1 MRLPARSARSVVP
14 LPVAPLD
21 GRVGRGEQGT
31 AARRAD
37 WLAPGCEPPSAP
49 LAELIHDQFRALVLH
64 PSFSCLG
71 AKAAL
76 RGDGYQMGVYDTLGS
91 PQATEGLLRDL
102 TAFVARL
109 GERGEGRPGEGQHVE
124 LSTFVA
130 SFLGPVA
137 VDEAAFERLLWA
149 QLQALHDRDPG
160 RAWDP
165 SVSAN
170 PEDAHF
176 SFSAAGR
183 AFFVVGLHAAST
195 RWARRFA
202 WPTLVFNPHAQ
213 FDRLREQGHFARLQ
227 ELIRTRE
234 RALQGSLNANLSE
247 FGERSEARQY
257 SGRPVGEDWRCPF
270 RAGSDAQ
277 VTALPAERAEPDVPD
292 EDRA

>member
-1 MRLPARSARSVVP
+1 MRPAADHVDRMHPSPPEERLGRPLEERLGRQGNAR
-14 LPVAPLD
+14 
-21 GRVGRGEQGT
+21 

-76 RGDGYQMGVYDTLGS
+76 RGGEYRLGVYDELGA
-91 PQATEGLLRDL
+91 PRATAGLMRDL
-102 TAFVARL
+102 TAFAEHLDARARV
-109 GERGEGRPGEGQHVE
+109 GERQGA

-130 SFLGPVA
+130 SFLGPVPA
-137 VDEAAFERLLWA
+137 DEAAFERLLWA
-149 QLQALHDRDPG
+149 QLQALHDDDPS

-165 SVSAN
+165 SVSSD
-170 PEDAHF
+170 PEDTHF
-176 SFSAAGR
+176 SFSVAGR

-202 WPTLVFNPHAQ
+202 WPTLIFNPHTQ
-213 FDRLREQGHFARLQ
+213 FERLREQGHFARLQ
-227 ELIRTRE
+227 GLIRARE
-234 RALQGSLNANLSE
+234 RALQGSLNANLSD

-257 SGRPVGEDWRCPF
+257 SGRPVEEAWRCPF
-270 RAGSDAQ
+270 RARVAAHPAARPTDQPGTHEGDA
-277 VTALPAERAEPDVPD
+277 
-292 EDRA
+292 